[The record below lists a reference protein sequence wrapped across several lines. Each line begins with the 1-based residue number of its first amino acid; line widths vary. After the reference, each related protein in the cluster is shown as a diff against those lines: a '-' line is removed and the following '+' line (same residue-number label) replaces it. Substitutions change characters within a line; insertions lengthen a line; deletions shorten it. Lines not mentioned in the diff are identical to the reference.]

1 MDYMEEKMKKMK
13 KLSLVLV
20 LALMIG
26 MFGNILP
33 ASAATKS
40 SWSFETTSGKTI
52 EVNEMINMKKNE
64 FQDFNLF
71 KSGKEITQ
79 KDSRYTV
86 SWSSSDEDVIWI
98 NAKSGKARAD
108 KFGNLSDEYVEAT
121 VTAKITNK
129 TTRAVAYRRFKVSVG
144 TPEPELP
151 EVDHITLRFKDGTD
165 PAEALKIDQ
174 TYTLETLA
182 YDADNK
188 LMAEEDAALYYA
200 YFCDKAGIT
209 ISGSTFK
216 PTKDGEYTITVG
228 GFDSK
233 EAAAAATSAAGAP
246 FSASIKNLVVEANKP
261 KITELRQIDLYT
273 VGLTFNKPEYAKEL
287 VSNSSKLSVSY
298 TIGGS
303 MYTTDFQEL
312 LVDDENPSTVL
323 ITLYSGLTEGVTY
336 TFTYKSTETLSAT
349 VTGSGTK
356 PAQIVLESETVEVE
370 REYFF
375 KVKVLN
381 DKGVDITD
389 ITPYTC
395 TYESLD
401 SDFAIPYILDATS
414 LYFFEAGKT
423 AVIRAKLDL
432 GYDSYGNQILPLY
445 STARFVSIPKAQ
457 PIFGSCNG
465 YALEAK
471 TDAPESLTY
480 TNTAKTICLGDDSVY
495 LYATFPY
502 TDEFRETHKRYIA
515 EGRDEADLTAMYTYK
530 SSNPNVLEVDA
541 LTGMLY
547 PFSKGF
553 ASIYIM
559 GENNRHLG
567 IASINVADERALT
580 TLTMTNQSAS
590 KLSATGS
597 TSGDEYV
604 TIKLNAKDQFGGK
617 VDADYDFALTGATD
631 IDFSNAFNSS
641 LEGDTLKIWE
651 GNLLDDVVTTTSP
664 VRRFAIAVTA
674 SYNGKTLP
682 AQTFYITVKNVTN
695 ATATTPK
702 LMISQTNIDLK
713 LGKDSLKD
721 YESVIQVVSTDSNGY
736 FIQRENIKMIHNASN
751 ADTALNAYSVL
762 ILYKNEAV
770 TDSVLPIEIS
780 DNQLILKPLTSS
792 GGNEIKKAS
801 LGSYSIRLY
810 KGNGTKAQP
819 ITSAAIVLSDS
830 TPAISVSIKDK
841 NIANTDYTTLQSAL
855 SFKRGTTDISSH
867 VEIVDL
873 VPRRVNNTYQ
883 ISELTLKVKA
893 KEFNPDWPSEEDYT
907 TVKITG
913 LNLQFKITN

>member
-1 MDYMEEKMKKMK
+1 MKKMK

-20 LALMIG
+20 LALIIG
-26 MFGNILP
+26 TFGNVLP
-33 ASAATKS
+33 VSAATKS
-40 SWSFETTSGKTI
+40 SWSFQTTSGKTV

-188 LMAEEDAALYYA
+188 LMAEEDAALYYV
-200 YFCDKAGIT
+200 YFCDKAGIS

-216 PTKDGEYTITVG
+216 PTKDGEYTITVA

-233 EAAAAATSAAGAP
+233 EAASAATSAAGAP
-246 FSASIKNLVVEANKP
+246 FSASLKNLVVEANKP
-261 KITELRQIDLYT
+261 KITEIKQVDLST
-273 VGLTFNKPEYAKEL
+273 VALTFNKPEYAKEL
-287 VSNSSKLSVSY
+287 TDNSGKLTVSY
-298 TIGGS
+298 TIGGYQ
-303 MYTTDFQEL
+303 YTTDFQEL
-312 LVDDENPSTVL
+312 LIEKDNPNTVL
-323 ITLYSGLTEGVTY
+323 ISLFAGLTEGVTY
-336 TFTYKSTETLSAT
+336 TFTYKSTETLSAS

-356 PAQIVLESETVEVE
+356 PAHIVLESGQVEVE
-370 REYFF
+370 REYYFE
-375 KVKVLN
+375 VKILN

-401 SDFAIPYILDATS
+401 SSFTTSYILDATY

-432 GYDSYGNQILPLY
+432 GYDNYGNPIEPLY
-445 STARFVSIPKAQ
+445 STGQFLSIPKAQ
-457 PIFGSCNG
+457 PIYGSCTG
-465 YALEAK
+465 YALASP
-471 TDAPESLTY
+471 TDAPDAQTY
-480 TNTAKTICLGDDSVY
+480 ANTPQTICLGDNDMY
-495 LYATFPY
+495 LFATFPY
-502 TDEFRETHKRYIA
+502 TDEFRETHTRYIA
-515 EGRDEADLTAMYTYK
+515 NGRDEDDFSAMYTYK
-530 SSNPNVLEVDA
+530 SSNPNVLEVDSF
-541 LTGMLY
+541 TGMLY
-547 PFSKGF
+547 PFTKGS
-553 ASIYIM
+553 AAIYILDQ
-559 GENNRHLG
+559 NNRTVG
-567 IASINVADERALT
+567 VASFNVADARALSS
-580 TLTMTNQSAS
+580 LVISNQSAS
-590 KLSATGS
+590 KLSATGRA
-597 TSGDEYV
+597 TDDEYITV
-604 TIKLNAKDQFGGK
+604 KLNARDQFGSK
-617 VDADYDFALTGATD
+617 VNADYTFELADATD
-631 IDFSNAFNSS
+631 IGNNFYSVFNSS

-651 GNLLDDVVTTTSP
+651 GAMLDDVVTTTSP
-664 VRRFAIAVTA
+664 VRRFTIMVTA
-674 SYNGKTLP
+674 SHNGKTLP
-682 AQTFYITVKNVTN
+682 AQPFFITVKNVTN
-695 ATATTPK
+695 ATATTPQ
-702 LMISQTNIDLK
+702 LRISQTNIDLK

-721 YESVIQVVSTDSNGY
+721 YESVIQVVSNDSNGY
-736 FIQRENIKMIHNASN
+736 FIQRENVKMIYNASN
-751 ADTALNAYSVL
+751 ADTTLNAYSIM

-780 DNQLILKPLTSS
+780 DNQLILKPLSSS
-792 GGNEIKKAS
+792 GGNEIKKAD

-810 KGNGTKAQP
+810 RGNGTKAQP
-819 ITSAAIVLSDS
+819 IASAAVVLSDS

-841 NIANTDYTTLQSAL
+841 NIADTNYATLKSAL
-855 SFKRGTTDISSH
+855 SFKRGTTDISSY

-893 KEFNPDWPSEEDYT
+893 KEFNPDWPSAEDYT